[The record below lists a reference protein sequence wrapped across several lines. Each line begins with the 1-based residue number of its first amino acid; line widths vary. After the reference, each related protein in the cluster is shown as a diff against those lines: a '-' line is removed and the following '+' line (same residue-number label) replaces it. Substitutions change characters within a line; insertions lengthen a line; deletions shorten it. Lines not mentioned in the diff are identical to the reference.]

1 MTESADNTELIYTQA
16 IAAIRLMRVRDL
28 ESMPRDDE
36 PVDIVV
42 LAALGGMRAK

>member
-1 MTESADNTELIYTQA
+1 MDTPTADNTELVYTQA

-28 ESMPRDDE
+28 ESMPREDE

-42 LAALGGMRAK
+42 LAALGDHR